1 MMTIMAIITISMDM
15 MKASNIMTMEIHIKN
30 KLPLEKVQAILNK
43 TNNTG
48 LK

>member
-15 MKASNIMTMEIHIKN
+15 MKVSNIMTMEMHIKN
-30 KLPLEKVQAILNK
+30 SLLLEKVQVTLNK